1 MYCYHINMFFDI
13 PILIKIVNRHVY
25 LHAYGVHIC
34 YIKIHLFAPHPR
46 LINPISD
53 IKGSIEI
60 IKIVGGIVIR
70 ERNEAGNTRGTWSR
84 FSHRSLNNFCIDLQF
99 Q

>member
-1 MYCYHINMFFDI
+1 MYYYHINIMLSDV
-13 PILIKIVNRHVY
+13 PILIKIVDIY
-25 LHAYGVHIC
+25 LHAYGVHVC

-60 IKIVGGIVIR
+60 IRIVGGIVIR

-84 FSHRSLNNFCIDLQF
+84 FSHWSLNNFCIDLQF